1 MVLISSFVRGRFY
14 VMRVRN
20 KSRQALQGPCS
31 ASVAEDNMAFEA
43 AARWPLMAAVV
54 VAVIISIIVLLAG
67 SG

>member
-1 MVLISSFVRGRFY
+1 VVLISSFVRGTIDM
-14 VMRVRN
+14 MRS

-31 ASVAEDNMAFEA
+31 ASVVEDNTTVEV
-43 AARWPLMAAVV
+43 AARLPHMVAVV